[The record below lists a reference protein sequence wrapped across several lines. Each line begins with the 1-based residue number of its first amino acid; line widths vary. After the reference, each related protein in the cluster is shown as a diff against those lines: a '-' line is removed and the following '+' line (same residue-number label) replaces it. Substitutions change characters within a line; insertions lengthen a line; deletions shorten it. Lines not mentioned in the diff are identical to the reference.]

1 MSNDLNQENTLIT
14 NRYATDDSF
23 WSENLKKL
31 VEYKVKII
39 MDNRENKLKEW
50 SKPPSDTEIEKCERS
65 LRMVKEAVN
74 SDSNLSKMNLEVYAK
89 GSFDNRTN
97 IPSDSDVDIAIVAKD
112 YFFNKYPEDMSN
124 EYFGFITSTY
134 SYEDFKKQ
142 IELILIDKFGQSDVT
157 IGSKSI
163 KIRSNSC
170 RVNADIVPHFVH
182 RKYKDINLYDEGV
195 ALKDSNGG
203 IIYNWPKQDYDRGV
217 LKNTSTSRLYK
228 NFVRILKNIRYEMES
243 KYTSADKN
251 KVPSYLI
258 SCLIYNVPN
267 SYFNESYYIS
277 FKSIIDYLI
286 SETNKAN
293 NLTHWIEVNEIK
305 YLFGCHQKWKI
316 NDVNQFL
323 LDVKRFLEE
332 LK

>member
-1 MSNDLNQENTLIT
+1 
-14 NRYATDDSF
+14 
-23 WSENLKKL
+23 
-31 VEYKVKII
+31 
-39 MDNRENKLKEW
+39 
-50 SKPPSDTEIEKCERS
+50 
-65 LRMVKEAVN
+65 
-74 SDSNLSKMNLEVYAK
+74 
-89 GSFDNRTN
+89 
-97 IPSDSDVDIAIVAKD
+97 
-112 YFFNKYPEDMSN
+112 
-124 EYFGFITSTY
+124 
-134 SYEDFKKQ
+134 
-142 IELILIDKFGQSDVT
+142 
-157 IGSKSI
+157 
-163 KIRSNSC
+163 
-170 RVNADIVPHFVH
+170 
-182 RKYKDINLYDEGV
+182 
-195 ALKDSNGG
+195 
-203 IIYNWPKQDYDRGV
+203 
-217 LKNTSTSRLYK
+217 
-228 NFVRILKNIRYEMES
+228 MES